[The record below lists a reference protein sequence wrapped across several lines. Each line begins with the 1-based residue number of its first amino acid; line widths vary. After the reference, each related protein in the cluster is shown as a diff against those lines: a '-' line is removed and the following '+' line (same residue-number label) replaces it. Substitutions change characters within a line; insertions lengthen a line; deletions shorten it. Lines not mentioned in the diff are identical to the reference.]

1 MKIDYSHLPAAKTY
15 DIFRKSDF
23 SAVVDDKFSALV
35 IKGCNKCVIV
45 FRPVDDN
52 PDVVSFSCFD
62 LDAKATCKGTPE
74 AGKFILTRRAYED
87 FRGNHTNSDN
97 VKRDLKRIDEFL
109 YEVKRAAR

>member
-1 MKIDYSHLPAAKTY
+1 MKIDYSNLPADKQY

-35 IKGCNKCVIV
+35 IKGGKKCVIV

-52 PDVVSFSCFD
+52 PNGVSFSCFD
-62 LDAKATCKGTPE
+62 LDAKTTCKGTPE
-74 AGKFILTRRAYED
+74 ACKFLLTRGAYED

-109 YEVKRAAR
+109 YEVKRTVK